1 MSRYSKLSSLSSTI
15 AVLVLVAAVAAR
27 SADRNARHES
37 TIKNRTGRIF
47 FDEIF
52 GINVNFGFPG
62 FGGGGSSSSSTQSVS
77 SGDSL
82 ASASTNTVQKL
93 RNCTCECGFPNHEI
107 RIVGG
112 RPTEPNKYPWLARI
126 VYEGKFHCGAS
137 LLTNDYVITAA
148 HCIRKLK
155 KEQIRVI
162 LGDHDQF
169 VTTDGQSIMRAVA
182 KMIPHRN
189 FDTESYNHDIALL
202 RLRKPVL
209 FSKTIR
215 PVCLPSIGSNP
226 AGKDGTVVGW
236 GRTKEGGMLAGVVQE
251 VTVPVLSLDQCRKM
265 KYRANRITENMMCAG
280 NGSQD
285 SCQGDSGGPLL
296 IEDNGR
302 HEIAGIVSWGVG
314 CGRQG
319 YPGVYTRVAKYLNW
333 IKLNMKQKCICTDL

>member
-1 MSRYSKLSSLSSTI
+1 MLNSRLLCTFFTKLVSYIFPLS
-15 AVLVLVAAVAAR
+15 
-27 SADRNARHES
+27 
-37 TIKNRTGRIF
+37 
-47 FDEIF
+47 
-52 GINVNFGFPG
+52 
-62 FGGGGSSSSSTQSVS
+62 
-77 SGDSL
+77 
-82 ASASTNTVQKL
+82 QKYKIVRFL
-93 RNCTCECGFPNHEI
+93 EDKCGFPNHEI

-169 VTTDGQSIMRAVA
+169 VTTDGQSIMRAVT
-182 KMIPHRN
+182 KMIPNRN

-302 HEIAGIVSWGVG
+302 HEIGDSGGPLVAMRADKKYELIGVVSWGNG
-314 CGRQG
+314 CARAG
-319 YPGVYTRVAKYLNW
+319 YPGVYTRVTKYLDW
-333 IKLNMKQKCICTDL
+333 ILKNSKDGCFCDQD